1 MQDLKDAKPGDAFV
15 DGHGNVWG
23 TLHNGRIVPIL
34 LAGGHITGL
43 VPREAVADACAGRLT
58 RLVPEERE
66 EW

>member
-1 MQDLKDAKPGDAFV
+1 MQDMRDAKPGDALV
-15 DGHGNVWG
+15 DRDGNVWG
-23 TLHNGRIVPIL
+23 VLHDGRIVPIM

-43 VPREAVADACAGRLT
+43 GPREAWADALAGLLT

>member
-1 MQDLKDAKPGDAFV
+1 MQDLKDAKPGDVFV
-15 DGHGNVWG
+15 DRDGTVWG
-23 TLHNGRIVPIL
+23 VLHDGRIVPIM

-43 VPREAVADACAGRLT
+43 VPREAWADACAGRLT

>member
-1 MQDLKDAKPGDAFV
+1 MQDLKDAKPGDVFV
-15 DGHGNVWG
+15 DRDGNVWG
-23 TLHNGRIVPIL
+23 VLHDGRIVPIM

-43 VPREAVADACAGRLT
+43 VPREAWADALAGLVT